1 MKKNRNQQTQPK
13 RTLKSAE
20 SETSNGDFVKSLK
33 RGLAVIQTFGADRER
48 LSLTDVAELTGMTR
62 AAARRYL
69 LSLRALGFVESD
81 GKLFWLLPRVL
92 NLGYSYLS
100 SVSWIDFAEP
110 FLRDV
115 ADRLKESCSASVLDG
130 TDIVYVARVQT
141 SRIISINLTVGTRL
155 PAVVTSMGRVLLAA
169 LPPEQLNRTLASAK
183 LRRYTSSTVASVEE
197 LKRILQTVR
206 DQKYAYVD
214 QELEN
219 GLRSIA
225 VPITGRA
232 GETLAA
238 VNIGAH
244 ATRVRKAD
252 MVGPYLDALREAA
265 ANISQQMR
273 LRSTSSHQTISY
285 SQQTSF

>member
-1 MKKNRNQQTQPK
+1 MKKNQKLPTQSA
-13 RTLKSAE
+13 RTSKLRR
-20 SETSNGDFVKSLK
+20 SEPANGDFVKSLK
-33 RGLAVIQTFGADRER
+33 RGLSVIQAFGADRAR
-48 LSLTDVAELTGMTR
+48 LSLSDVAKLTDMTR

-69 LSLRALGFVESD
+69 LSLRALGFVGSD
-81 GKLFWLLPRVL
+81 GKLFWLEPRVL

-100 SVSWIDFAEP
+100 SVNWIDFAQP
-110 FLRDV
+110 ILRDV
-115 ADRLKESCSASVLDG
+115 ADRLSESCSASVLDG
-130 TDIVYVARVQT
+130 TEIVYVARVQT
-141 SRIISINLTVGTRL
+141 SRIISVNLTVGTRL

-169 LPPEQLNRTLASAK
+169 LPPAELDRRLATAK
-183 LRRYTSSTVASVEE
+183 LRSYTESTVTSVEE

-225 VPITGRA
+225 VPITGSR
-232 GETLAA
+232 GETIAA

-244 ATRVRKAD
+244 AIRVKKAN

-265 ANISQQMR
+265 AKISEQSR
-273 LRSTSSHQTISY
+273 LRPL
-285 SQQTSF
+285 